1 MCLWN
6 RSTSSRLAWTISA
19 VRLSQKITSNALI
32 SGVLRE
38 VEGYLNSV
46 LKCEV
51 RAFESFCMIPV
62 RHSWLM
68 SSKSAFSSYFLLFSE
83 QLCNSRNKA
92 LQVES
97 EWDLDNLLFFLP
109 FHFLIVKQD
118 SKRFFPP
125 VLFCLGC
132 FGFELCRA
140 GAVLWSVSAVPRATV
155 LGFMLLLGAI
165 AV

>member
-1 MCLWN
+1 M
-6 RSTSSRLAWTISA
+6 
-19 VRLSQKITSNALI
+19 RLSQKITSNALI

-62 RHSWLM
+62 RHSWLI

-109 FHFLIVKQD
+109 FHFLIVK
-118 SKRFFPP
+118 
-125 VLFCLGC
+125 
-132 FGFELCRA
+132 
-140 GAVLWSVSAVPRATV
+140 
-155 LGFMLLLGAI
+155 
-165 AV
+165 

>member
-1 MCLWN
+1 MDNLCCALESKDYKQCFDIRGSYGGWGLFKLSIKM
-6 RSTSSRLAWTISA
+6 RSENVWKLLYDTCTPQLVDFIKVSFFLI
-19 VRLSQKITSNALI
+19 LSP
-32 SGVLRE
+32 VL
-38 VEGYLNSV
+38 
-46 LKCEV
+46 
-51 RAFESFCMIPV
+51 
-62 RHSWLM
+62 
-68 SSKSAFSSYFLLFSE
+68 
-83 QLCNSRNKA
+83 NSRNKA